1 MKTILTV
8 VESNRTV
15 ACFEKKMFPILPQIY
30 LKDFV
35 TFLFAFSI
43 FRWYFPYLAD
53 TVLLSIFKE
62 LTIKIYFLDINL
74 K

>member
-35 TFLFAFSI
+35 TFFICI
-43 FRWYFPYLAD
+43 FDF
-53 TVLLSIFKE
+53 
-62 LTIKIYFLDINL
+62 
-74 K
+74 